1 MMELPMAGPGG
12 RGQMGPWGEWLGLE
26 AAGWPRLGVH
36 TAPAGESHITL
47 PPQDAWKQ
55 ARAPRGSPC
64 PAGGLPEVLESGTT
78 AQVALASS

>member
-1 MMELPMAGPGG
+1 
-12 RGQMGPWGEWLGLE
+12 MGPWASGSAWKQQG
-26 AAGWPRLGVH
+26 GPRLGVH

-47 PPQDAWKQ
+47 PPQDVWKQ